1 MVIDTSVQ
9 KNRKLWSFPFSHL
22 GKGLLARGSVPS
34 RGPPAALEQPSSQD
48 EIEEFYTW
56 P

>member
-22 GKGLLARGSVPS
+22 SEGLLAGDSVPS
-34 RGPPAALEQPSSQD
+34 RGPPAAQEQPSSQA
-48 EIEEFYTW
+48 EIEEFFT
-56 P
+56 